1 MNSDLNSDAVNTAS
15 NLEQNNSSFT
25 QRVESL
31 QNLKSQLQKE
41 IFAAEEEI
49 KEINLSN
56 QMEIASFKSILE
68 AEESQTST
76 YEEGPSTEKKVKP
89 TKSTFKINPSD
100 IQEILQENFKLK

>member
-1 MNSDLNSDAVNTAS
+1 MNPDLNSDAVNTAS
-15 NLEQNNSSFT
+15 NPEQNNSSFT

-31 QNLKSQLQKE
+31 QNLKSQLQQE
-41 IFAAEEEI
+41 ILAAEEEI

-56 QMEIASFKSILE
+56 QMEIASFRSLME

-76 YEEGPSTEKKVKP
+76 YGEDLSVEKQTEP
-89 TKSTFKINPSD
+89 TKFTFKINPSD

>member
-1 MNSDLNSDAVNTAS
+1 MNPDLNSDAVNTAS
-15 NLEQNNSSFT
+15 NPEQNNSSFS

-31 QNLKSQLQKE
+31 QNLKSQLQQE
-41 IFAAEEEI
+41 ILAAEEEI

-56 QMEIASFKSILE
+56 QMEIASFKSIVE

-76 YEEGPSTEKKVKP
+76 YEEGPNSEKEVKP
-89 TKSTFKINPSD
+89 TKFTFKINPSD